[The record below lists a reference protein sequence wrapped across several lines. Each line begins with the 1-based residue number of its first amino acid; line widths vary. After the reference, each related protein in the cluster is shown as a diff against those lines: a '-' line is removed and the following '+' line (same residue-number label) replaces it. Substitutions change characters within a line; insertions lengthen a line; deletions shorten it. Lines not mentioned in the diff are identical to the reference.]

1 MVFDFEAFVEEP
13 SLEELNKCK
22 KKDLIALAVHFNIL
36 YSKQSRKD
44 EIRALLV
51 DGLVELGL
59 LSQPVASE
67 GTDESIV
74 PAGTPKRE
82 EKPGPSDGSP
92 PGTKRAGAGV
102 DEPPNPLF
110 TLPRYDPHSPPT
122 SPRSLDAARR
132 AVRLA
137 RIKMEAEQ
145 KERDR
150 SAELEFQVRKLEIEA
165 DKDVKL
171 RRLELEAEGRLP
183 PSPTPGPGPTAQA
196 AAHSPSVHG
205 GALDGDTLSAKYTG
219 PYVVKEKL
227 SDTDY
232 IISTPDR
239 RRKTRVCHINM
250 LKQYHSRVT
259 PTTTEPS
266 LQSVSALIVA
276 DQAAESG
283 LKMRKEHSPRLPN
296 SEMLTVLPAQLKHLS
311 ADQQADV
318 LAVVGRFRS
327 PANAQIVHSGAAC
340 NVKDDNI
347 SERIYTIKEGDTLV
361 LQCIVKGH
369 PRPQVR
375 WTKTAGSASDKFQ
388 ETSIYNETLR
398 IESIQRVQGGRY
410 YCKADNGVGVAAI
423 KSIRVDVQYTRKPPQ
438 NHTPCPPAQAKQLQ
452 SHFCIVKTGQTLTWH
467 YDHRD
472 SGSVS

>member
-102 DEPPNPLF
+102 DEPPNPQF

-183 PSPTPGPGPTAQA
+183 PSPTPGPGPSAQA

-205 GALDGDTLSAKYTG
+205 GALD
-219 PYVVKEKL
+219 V
-227 SDTDY
+227 
-232 IISTPDR
+232 
-239 RRKTRVCHINM
+239 
-250 LKQYHSRVT
+250 
-259 PTTTEPS
+259 
-266 LQSVSALIVA
+266 
-276 DQAAESG
+276 
-283 LKMRKEHSPRLPN
+283 
-296 SEMLTVLPAQLKHLS
+296 
-311 ADQQADV
+311 
-318 LAVVGRFRS
+318 RF
-327 PANAQIVHSGAAC
+327 
-340 NVKDDNI
+340 
-347 SERIYTIKEGDTLV
+347 
-361 LQCIVKGH
+361 
-369 PRPQVR
+369 
-375 WTKTAGSASDKFQ
+375 
-388 ETSIYNETLR
+388 
-398 IESIQRVQGGRY
+398 
-410 YCKADNGVGVAAI
+410 
-423 KSIRVDVQYTRKPPQ
+423 
-438 NHTPCPPAQAKQLQ
+438 
-452 SHFCIVKTGQTLTWH
+452 
-467 YDHRD
+467 
-472 SGSVS
+472 

>member
-1 MVFDFEAFVEEP
+1 ME
-13 SLEELNKCK
+13 
-22 KKDLIALAVHFNIL
+22 I
-36 YSKQSRKD
+36 
-44 EIRALLV
+44 IRALLV

-232 IISTPDR
+232 IISTLDR

-266 LQSVSALIVA
+266 LQCVSALIVA

-283 LKMRKEHSPRLPN
+283 LKMHKV
-296 SEMLTVLPAQLKHLS
+296 M
-311 ADQQADV
+311 
-318 LAVVGRFRS
+318 
-327 PANAQIVHSGAAC
+327 AA
-340 NVKDDNI
+340 
-347 SERIYTIKEGDTLV
+347 
-361 LQCIVKGH
+361 
-369 PRPQVR
+369 
-375 WTKTAGSASDKFQ
+375 
-388 ETSIYNETLR
+388 
-398 IESIQRVQGGRY
+398 
-410 YCKADNGVGVAAI
+410 
-423 KSIRVDVQYTRKPPQ
+423 
-438 NHTPCPPAQAKQLQ
+438 
-452 SHFCIVKTGQTLTWH
+452 
-467 YDHRD
+467 
-472 SGSVS
+472 

>member
-150 SAELEFQVRKLEIEA
+150 SAKLEFQVRKLEIEA

-205 GALDGDTLSAKYTG
+205 GALDGLTG
-219 PYVVKEKL
+219 LAHLLLGLLLRGLTGRARTKGNATTAALLGILLPRVLY
-227 SDTDY
+227 SD
-232 IISTPDR
+232 
-239 RRKTRVCHINM
+239 
-250 LKQYHSRVT
+250 
-259 PTTTEPS
+259 
-266 LQSVSALIVA
+266 A
-276 DQAAESG
+276 DQALRN
-283 LKMRKEHSPRLPN
+283 LK
-296 SEMLTVLPAQLKHLS
+296 VL
-311 ADQQADV
+311 
-318 LAVVGRFRS
+318 G
-327 PANAQIVHSGAAC
+327 
-340 NVKDDNI
+340 
-347 SERIYTIKEGDTLV
+347 
-361 LQCIVKGH
+361 
-369 PRPQVR
+369 
-375 WTKTAGSASDKFQ
+375 
-388 ETSIYNETLR
+388 
-398 IESIQRVQGGRY
+398 
-410 YCKADNGVGVAAI
+410 
-423 KSIRVDVQYTRKPPQ
+423 
-438 NHTPCPPAQAKQLQ
+438 
-452 SHFCIVKTGQTLTWH
+452 
-467 YDHRD
+467 
-472 SGSVS
+472 